1 MTAEI
6 KTFIPPNICSVP
18 GCGKSTDDYHY
29 FICDEHM
36 PDARIPRRK
45 YLDRLHRRT
54 PPGAFLLMPE
64 RPDSGVTHEVV
75 LHITPEMRERYA
87 ARHRKPLIGEERR
100 GTECGELY
108 LAELS

>member
-6 KTFIPPNICSVP
+6 KTFIPPNICNVP
-18 GCGKSTDDYHY
+18 GCTNSTEDYH
-29 FICDEHM
+29 FFVCQAHLSE
-36 PDARIPRRK
+36 ASRAQTRK

-54 PPGAFLLMPE
+54 SSCLLTPE

-87 ARHRKPLIGEERR
+87 ARHRKPLMGERR
-100 GTECGELY
+100 GTECGELD
-108 LAELS
+108 LGDLS